1 MTNIQTNTFIGS
13 LLLATLIGLG
23 LPVSAQ
29 DRDRGYRERDER
41 VRFTRILPGKM
52 VVVRTNETIDVERRD
67 YRVYAGIIDQDIRG
81 DNGIL
86 AIPRGSTV
94 ELMVRVTPE
103 NDLIIDLESVVAD
116 GERYAI
122 RTTQKRI
129 ESLPTDD
136 SLVGSII
143 GAINGVE
150 TRGRTVRIPRDTVL
164 TFRVVRPLDMGV
176 PDRGTMRDGHHYHD
190 YYVDR

>member
-1 MTNIQTNTFIGS
+1 MLSSFLFLMPST
-13 LLLATLIGLG
+13 
-23 LPVSAQ
+23 AQ
-29 DRDRGYRERDER
+29 DRDRNYRERDER

-52 VVVRTNETIDVERRD
+52 VVVRTNEPIDVEKRD

-86 AIPRGSTV
+86 AIPRGSNV
-94 ELMVRVTPE
+94 ELMVRVTPD

-129 ESLPTDD
+129 EALPSDD

-164 TFRVVRPLDMGV
+164 TFRVVRPLDMGI
-176 PDRGTMRDGHHYHD
+176 PDRGIMRDGRHYHD
-190 YYVDR
+190 YYGDR